1 MQIETHAESFL
12 ESYITL
18 YVETHAESFLKVTL
32 HYRNPRGKFF
42 GKLHYIIETHAE
54 SFLESYITLYVETH
68 AEIFFE
74 SYITL

>member
-1 MQIETHAESFL
+1 MQIETRAES
-12 ESYITL
+12 
-18 YVETHAESFLKVTL
+18 
-32 HYRNPRGKFF
+32 FF